1 VTLKRGVRFSPPA
14 GRPVTSADVK
24 YAIERGFFDSVA
36 SPYVATY
43 FGGLRGAKLGAEPG
57 TEIPGITTPDD
68 HTIAFDLAPQQGS
81 GRCAG
86 RVLATALSMPLSA
99 PVPREVA
106 GRFDAEQP
114 STYGGHQVA
123 TGPYM
128 IERHE
133 PGRRLRLVRNPN
145 WNKQL
150 DNRPAHLDEIEI
162 RVGNDDDTV
171 SSRRVLEGESMI
183 GGDLPPPPAIL
194 RSALANRKSQ
204 IRLVP
209 GGSTYWVS
217 MNTTIPPFDD
227 VNVRRA
233 VIAGFDREALRRT
246 SGGVASGDLATHFL
260 PPGMPGFDEAGGRQ
274 GPALDFM
281 SRPGG
286 DLRLAVEYFR
296 RAGFPSGRYEGDQTF
311 LMVGQ
316 NVGVGANAALIAQEQ
331 FERLGFDVRLRRLG
345 LNAMFAKFCNAPS
358 AAVAI
363 CPNVG
368 FIKDF
373 ADPASFLTPTFH
385 GESIAPEGTTNWSRL
400 DDRALN
406 RRMADA
412 ALLVDPD
419 ERARAWGA
427 IDVEITRLAAAIPWL
442 WPKQA
447 SIRSENVVGVIDADT
462 AMWSLAHLQL
472 R

>member
-1 VTLKRGVRFSPPA
+1 
-14 GRPVTSADVK
+14 
-24 YAIERGFFDSVA
+24 
-36 SPYVATY
+36 
-43 FGGLRGAKLGAEPG
+43 
-57 TEIPGITTPDD
+57 
-68 HTIAFDLAPQQGS
+68 
-81 GRCAG
+81 
-86 RVLATALSMPLSA
+86 
-99 PVPREVA
+99 
-106 GRFDAEQP
+106 
-114 STYGGHQVA
+114 
-123 TGPYM
+123 
-128 IERHE
+128 
-133 PGRRLRLVRNPN
+133 
-145 WNKQL
+145 
-150 DNRPAHLDEIEI
+150 
-162 RVGNDDDTV
+162 
-171 SSRRVLEGESMI
+171 
-183 GGDLPPPPAIL
+183 
-194 RSALANRKSQ
+194 
-204 IRLVP
+204 
-209 GGSTYWVS
+209 
-217 MNTTIPPFDD
+217 
-227 VNVRRA
+227 
-233 VIAGFDREALRRT
+233 
-246 SGGVASGDLATHFL
+246 
-260 PPGMPGFDEAGGRQ
+260 MPGFDEAGGRQ